1 MEERAVSEF
10 HTASRESDAA
20 SRESDAASRE
30 SEQLS
35 PAAAEARGIEADV
48 VASGY
53 EDHGPGDLP
62 LPSAEDERITADLAA
77 SAAAIL
83 GAGAADADTAA
94 TDTAAPDT
102 AATDTDGGEAEQPEE
117 EDPVEVLRRELRTA
131 FGDWYVVHSYAGY
144 ENKVKTNLES
154 RISSLDMEDYIF
166 QVEVPVED
174 VIEIKNGKRQQVQ
187 RKVFPGYILVRM
199 DLNDESWGAVRNTPG
214 VTGFVGA
221 TSRPSP
227 LTIDEVVKILA
238 PTVARAPAAGG
249 ARSGA
254 GGGTDKAPVEVVDF
268 EVGESVTVMDG
279 PFATLPATINE
290 IDALHGKLQ
299 VLVSIFGRETPVE
312 LAFSQVAKI

>member
-1 MEERAVSEF
+1 LDDTSP
-10 HTASRESDAA
+10 ESAD
-20 SRESDAASRE
+20 
-30 SEQLS
+30 QPLS

-53 EDHGPGDLP
+53 QDHGPGDLP
-62 LPSAEDERITADLAA
+62 LATEEEEQTTADLAA
-77 SAAAIL
+77 SAAGELTAEPDEP
-83 GAGAADADTAA
+83 GADASV
-94 TDTAAPDT
+94 
-102 AATDTDGGEAEQPEE
+102 AEPAED
-117 EDPVEVLRRELRTA
+117 EDPVEELRRELRAA

-154 RISSLDMEDYIF
+154 RISSLDMEEYIF

-238 PTVARAPAAGG
+238 PTVAKAPSAAGG
-249 ARSGA
+249 RAGS

-290 IDALHGKLQ
+290 IDPLHGKLQ

-312 LAFSQVAKI
+312 LAFSQVAKL